1 MKGILI
7 GIDYVPSSGKIK
19 LLEINTNI
27 LLGGY
32 GQLHLAID
40 FTGIAK
46 YCARNKLTKV
56 IVHQSKHEH
65 VTYDW
70 KGNPIYMFD
79 EKMQFKLKE
88 ALLKYKIALEIFVD
102 TKWPDHLTDLS
113 SEGVLDLRQAYSSF
127 SKVDWFAQSKD
138 RLRNFL
144 EEKGFGDWMP
154 KVGIENISIKPDGI
168 PDYVTK
174 IPNKDA
180 QQGIKFF
187 EKTNF
192 IPEEGFVEDFI
203 LPDNDKWGWFC
214 EGRYTCVLTELGDVI
229 PLSTPDSLHLNR
241 FTFKRAN
248 LDDYSLKQL
257 RLGYKIPSFGIA
269 RENAKFL
276 LESGSEL
283 DAHSIHLNSL
293 NKNYDE
299 VVAYK
304 VDDIDMGLEDFKVIE
319 ERTQKLTENV
329 PNTFTKGTNNFIFVP
344 KWTENCVAV
353 NGTIVSPRAIIPTFR
368 EGGVKLVQAK
378 DLKIGDYLLDS
389 NLNPK
394 PITRIDFVGVQPL
407 IYPQPIRDMDYH
419 RTLICNDMAIVC
431 ESQFFN
437 LHPPEKHKT
446 SRYVVGTELLDQ
458 ELEMLRRNVTDG
470 KVFDWRKYQPLL
482 QKRSE
487 ELLKLIYNTFGK
499 EVWVW

>member
-1 MKGILI
+1 MKAII
-7 GIDYVPSSGKIK
+7 VGIDYVPSSGEVK
-19 LLEINTNI
+19 LLEINTDT

-32 GQLHLAID
+32 SQLHLAID
-40 FTGIAK
+40 FDKLAE
-46 YCARNKLTKV
+46 YCNRHSIRKV
-56 IVHQSKHEH
+56 MHHQSSHEYVVH
-65 VTYDW
+65 DW
-70 KGNPIYMFD
+70 KGNPVYMFD
-79 EKMQFKLKE
+79 ENMESRLRK
-88 ALLKYKIALEIFVD
+88 ALDIYDIELSMFID

-113 SEGVLDLRQAYSSF
+113 SEGVLDLRQAYSCF
-127 SKVDWFAQSKD
+127 SKLDWFALSKD
-138 RLRNFL
+138 RLRDFL
-144 EEKGFGDWMP
+144 TENGFGDWMP

-229 PLSTPDSLHLNR
+229 PLSTPDSVHLNR

-248 LDDYSLKQL
+248 LDDYSRKQL
-257 RLGYKIPSFGIA
+257 RLGYKIPSFGIV

-276 LESGSEL
+276 LESGTEL

-304 VDDIDMGLEDFKVIE
+304 IDDIDMGLEDFKVIE

-329 PNTFTKGTNNFIFVP
+329 PNTFTKGTNNFIFV
-344 KWTENCVAV
+344 
-353 NGTIVSPRAIIPTFR
+353 
-368 EGGVKLVQAK
+368 L
-378 DLKIGDYLLDS
+378 
-389 NLNPK
+389 
-394 PITRIDFVGVQPL
+394 
-407 IYPQPIRDMDYH
+407 
-419 RTLICNDMAIVC
+419 
-431 ESQFFN
+431 
-437 LHPPEKHKT
+437 
-446 SRYVVGTELLDQ
+446 
-458 ELEMLRRNVTDG
+458 
-470 KVFDWRKYQPLL
+470 
-482 QKRSE
+482 
-487 ELLKLIYNTFGK
+487 
-499 EVWVW
+499 